1 MNLFDAR
8 RSLHTT
14 VFFHSPG
21 PYRAVTISDMASV
34 GTRIDASTIIMK
46 PKNNIDN
53 RIITHET
60 ANEIEIVIA
69 IENVII
75 IVVEAVA
82 EAAAAV
88 AVAVAVAVIIILH
101 TMVVVLTTSHNR
113 HHHLRHRQAVIPH
126 RVIVNAPTSAHEQ
139 GQEIKEVDDDD
150 DE

>member
-1 MNLFDAR
+1 M
-8 RSLHTT
+8 HTT

-60 ANEIEIVIA
+60 ANEIVIVIA
-69 IENVII
+69 TENVII

-88 AVAVAVAVIIILH
+88 VAAAAVPVIIMLH

-150 DE
+150 DDE